1 VHAFLPVPGGYASRL
16 DDVERTII
24 ARLVRDTAELLGTRF
39 DDGDTGAAP
48 GRAPGDHGGTGAA
61 PGRAP
66 GDHSGGDPGS
76 RHAAGDD
83 AVLAALDF
91 EPASDRAPDAPSDP
105 ALARLL
111 PPMSHDDPALSAE
124 LRALTE
130 HSLRAG
136 KVSRLEVVWREL
148 AEPAVRPDAV
158 VVHAGQEGRWLAALT
173 DVRLVLASRLGI
185 SDEADAE
192 RVYDRAQGEG
202 AAPDDEDDEVTD
214 ALATMYAALTWWQE
228 SLLEAMS
235 RTRRGR

>member
-24 ARLVRDTAELLGTRF
+24 ARLVHDTAELLGTRF
-39 DDGDTGAAP
+39 GDAGIDPAP
-48 GRAPGDHGGTGAA
+48 
-61 PGRAP
+61 
-66 GDHSGGDPGS
+66 

-91 EPASDRAPDAPSDP
+91 EPAPDRAPDAPSDP

-130 HSLRAG
+130 GSLRAG

-148 AEPAVRPDAV
+148 AEPAARPDAV

-192 RVYDRAQGEG
+192 AVYDRAQGEG
-202 AAPDDEDDEVTD
+202 SAPEGERDEVTD

>member
-1 VHAFLPVPGGYASRL
+1 MHAFLPVPGGYASRL

-39 DDGDTGAAP
+39 DDA
-48 GRAPGDHGGTGAA
+48 GT
-61 PGRAP
+61 
-66 GDHSGGDPGS
+66 DPTP

-130 HSLRAG
+130 SSLRAG

-192 RVYDRAQGEG
+192 AVYDRAHGEG
-202 AAPDDEDDEVTD
+202 PAAEDEPDEVTD

>member
-1 VHAFLPVPGGYASRL
+1 MHAFLPVPGGYASRL
-16 DDVERTII
+16 DDVERTIL

-39 DDGDTGAAP
+39 DDAATGPTP
-48 GRAPGDHGGTGAA
+48 GGHE
-61 PGRAP
+61 
-66 GDHSGGDPGS
+66 
-76 RHAAGDD
+76 AGDD

-111 PPMSHDDPALSAE
+111 PPMSHDDPALSSE

-130 HSLRAG
+130 GSLRAG

-148 AEPAVRPDAV
+148 AAPAVRPGAV
-158 VVHAGQEGRWLAALT
+158 VVRAGQEGRWLAALT

-202 AAPDDEDDEVTD
+202 PAAEDEADEVTD

>member
-1 VHAFLPVPGGYASRL
+1 VHAFLPVPGGFVSRL

-39 DDGDTGAAP
+39 DDGAP
-48 GRAPGDHGGTGAA
+48 DSGGPARSGTPAGRAAADAAVPARHPAGDEAVHA
-61 PGRAP
+61 
-66 GDHSGGDPGS
+66 GGDE
-76 RHAAGDD
+76 

-91 EPASDRAPDAPSDP
+91 EPTSDGAPDAPSDP

-130 HSLRAG
+130 DSVRTG
-136 KVSRLEVVWREL
+136 KVARLEVVWRAL
-148 AEPAVRPDAV
+148 AGPAARPDAV
-158 VVHAGQEGRWLAALT
+158 VVPAGEEGRWLAALT

-185 SDEADAE
+185 ADEADAE
-192 RVYDRAQGEG
+192 AVYERAQGEG
-202 AAPDDEDDEVTD
+202 QAAGDEQDEVTD